1 MKTKKTRTFFRM
13 NLAIFSSLVS
23 GILLL
28 AFWIPLS
35 TAPAIIGFSVVY
47 GFFAGLYISL
57 IPACIAQIS
66 HHHEIGLRLGLA
78 WGIVSIFALFG
89 PPISGA
95 LISNYGGG
103 AKGYEM
109 AGMFSGVIV
118 LAGTVF
124 TVGSRFCLNK
134 VVFAVM

>member
-1 MKTKKTRTFFRM
+1 MSFI
-13 NLAIFSSLVS
+13 NA
-23 GILLL
+23 G
-28 AFWIPLS
+28 S
-35 TAPAIIGFSVVY
+35 TIGRL
-47 GFFAGLYISL
+47 FAG
-57 IPACIAQIS
+57 A
-66 HHHEIGLRLGLA
+66 
-78 WGIVSIFALFG
+78 GIVSIFALFG

-109 AGMFSGVIV
+109 AGMFSGVVV

-134 VVFAVM
+134 EVFAVM

>member
-1 MKTKKTRTFFRM
+1 MYRANLTSSRDWTAARSRM
-13 NLAIFSSLVS
+13 GN
-23 GILLL
+23 
-28 AFWIPLS
+28 
-35 TAPAIIGFSVVY
+35 
-47 GFFAGLYISL
+47 
-57 IPACIAQIS
+57 CI
-66 HHHEIGLRLGLA
+66 HLC
-78 WGIVSIFALFG
+78 LFG

-109 AGMFSGVIV
+109 AGMFSGVVV

-134 VVFAVM
+134 EVFAVM